1 MFSVESTVSIKKSC
15 EQCETLLFRR
25 RYVLVRY
32 ILIVFV
38 CASAERVSVEVCS
51 ETSETISYDACVF
64 MYPHRPFGVFLPT
77 RVYDAFIV
85 RVSTNIW
92 IRSCAVT
99 EPHAEHVGIYSE
111 VCCCGCVERSYRR
124 EQISVAMTSAVCKY

>member
-25 RYVLVRY
+25 RYVLVGD
-32 ILIVFV
+32 IFIMLVS
-38 CASAERVSVEVCS
+38 ASAERVRVEICS

-64 MYPHRPFGVFLPT
+64 MYPHRPLGVFLST
-77 RVYDAFIV
+77 RVYDAFVV

-99 EPHAEHVGIYSE
+99 EPHAKHVGIYSE
-111 VCCCGCVERSYRR
+111 VCCCG
-124 EQISVAMTSAVCKY
+124 